1 MVRSDLALAI
11 RYASC
16 SKSCKLLRFMR
27 TGLMSIRFGLMRS
40 RTSLTVIP
48 SALFM
53 FGLGR
58 FAVTKQRRARD
69 ARSVSV

>member
-1 MVRSDLALAI
+1 MFEIVQAITVHEDRSYEYTVCVSNQVAHAVADFS
-11 RYASC
+11 Y
-16 SKSCKLLRFMR
+16 
-27 TGLMSIRFGLMRS
+27 GHSIGK
-40 RTSLTVIP
+40 T
-48 SALFM
+48 LFM